1 MMWQSYTCQRP
12 LDILT
17 QNQEAMVHRGAMQVL
32 ETTGVVFDSDE
43 ALQILQA
50 AGCKVERPLNQ
61 VRFPARLVK
70 ECINQCPTSFTLQA
84 RNARFNLTLGPPNV
98 YFMSCP
104 GLFLQDINTGERRQA
119 LLSDV
124 GPMVRLLDALDHI
137 HLAFMPVGSVSDKPE
152 AVVFEHITAEVMRYT
167 EKVGIGANFQGSA
180 KWIIEMCRVTNQQV
194 RTAMSPTS
202 PLTYRQHTLEG
213 GLLFARAGFPVLIC
227 PGILMGASGPVTLA
241 GTLVQQTAEQLA
253 GATLLQLAVPGT
265 PVMFG
270 SYAHL
275 MDMRSASPSI
285 GAVEIGLVGVA
296 LAQMGRSYGVPS
308 QSSFPW
314 SDSKVLD
321 EQAAYE
327 KAMQLVLCGLAGTN
341 LISNGGGLEAERLWS
356 PVQAVIDN
364 ELNGMM
370 GRILNGIGVSDETL
384 ATSLIQE
391 VGPLPGNFLKTH
403 HTRTQWKSEQF
414 LPRLADRLNYES
426 WVQQGSKDVV
436 AKAREL
442 AREIIRTHR
451 VPPLPEEQDLEL
463 DRILAAAEAEKLGR

>member
-1 MMWQSYTCQRP
+1 MTWQGYTCQKP
-12 LDILT
+12 LDVLT
-17 QNQEAMVHRGAMQVL
+17 QDQVAQIHDGAMQVL
-32 ETTGVVFDSDE
+32 ETTGVVFDSNQ
-43 ALQILQA
+43 AVQILE
-50 AGCKVERPLNQ
+50 AGGCSVERSGNR

-70 ECINQCPTSFTLQA
+70 ECVSQCPNSFTIRA
-84 RNARFNLTLGPPNV
+84 RNPRFDLTLGYPRV
-98 YFMSCP
+98 SFMSCP
-104 GLFLQDINTGERRQA
+104 GLFLLDLNTGARRQA
-119 LLSDV
+119 LLRDV
-124 GPMVRLLDALDHI
+124 GPLVRLLDALDHI
-137 HLAFMPVGSVSDKPE
+137 HLAFMPVGSVVDKPE
-152 AVVFEHITAEVMRYT
+152 AVVFEHITAEVMRNT

-202 PLTYRQHTLEG
+202 PLTYRRHTLEG
-213 GLLFARAGFPVLIC
+213 GLLFAGAGFPVLIC

-275 MDMRSASPSI
+275 MDMRTASPSI
-285 GAVEIGLVGVA
+285 GSVEIGLLGAA
-296 LAQMGRSYGVPS
+296 LAQMARFYGVPS

-314 SDSKVLD
+314 TDSKALD
-321 EQAAYE
+321 EQAAFE
-327 KAMQLVLCGLAGTN
+327 KSMQLVLCGLAGTS

-356 PVQAVIDN
+356 PVQVVIDN

-370 GRILNGIGVSDETL
+370 GRILNGVRVTDETL
-384 ATSLIQE
+384 AMNLIQD

-414 LPRLADRLNYES
+414 VPRLADRLNYES
-426 WVQQGSKDVV
+426 WAQQGSKDVV
-436 AKAREL
+436 VKAAESAK
-442 AREIIRTHR
+442 EIMRTHQ
-451 VPPLPEEQDLEL
+451 VPPLTEEQDREL
-463 DRILAAAEAEKLGR
+463 DWILQEAETEKLQR